1 MTVRNLVTADLDR
14 REQEAARAA
23 MPKQAPRGKVRL
35 VESAI
40 HKQLVVGEKLT
51 FKFAI
56 PCPEGSK
63 DFVIEPGSAMIFV
76 GANGGGK
83 TRLAVH
89 IEKSLGLN
97 AQRISAHRALN
108 LNPDVA
114 KISEKKALM
123 GLRTGH
129 ADERA
134 QIAHREGHR
143 WGNQEAVRLLNDF
156 DFLIQALFA
165 EQSNTSLK
173 AYNQNKPGSPETK
186 EAFQLTK
193 LDQLK
198 DIWSRLL
205 PHRVLYISGDDI
217 LVSLPN
223 SESRYKASDMSDGER
238 AIFYMIG
245 QALVAEAGQVLIVDE
260 PELHVHRSIMS
271 KLWDE
276 LEAARPDCAFV
287 FITHDLEFAAAR
299 AAQKYVIRDYDPSPN
314 WIVDEVPEDTGFDED
329 LATLILGSRRP
340 ILFVEGDRSSL
351 DLAFY
356 RCCYP
361 EWTVVPRSSCTEVI
375 HAVVTMRA
383 NAHLTRINCSGI
395 VDADHY
401 GDDDKKYLGDLGI
414 ETLPVSEIE
423 NVVLLPDVSQAIAEA
438 EGFRGEELEQ
448 RLAAL
453 AESIFQSIDSDE
465 KIEEVA
471 VRHTKRRIDRILKKL
486 DLSAARTTDQI
497 EEEYK
502 QRTGEL
508 DVRLLARQFKDELGQ
523 ALRERNLSRLLA
535 LYDNKGLMAL
545 AASNL
550 KSCRQKNFE
559 SWLTRTLR
567 NRTAPGVVD
576 AIVRHLPKIKPS

>member
-1 MTVRNLVTADLDR
+1 VL
-14 REQEAARAA
+14 
-23 MPKQAPRGKVRL
+23 GK
-35 VESAI
+35 
-40 HKQLVVGEKLT
+40 KLT

-56 PCPEGSK
+56 PCPEGPK
-63 DFVIEPGSAMIFV
+63 DFVVEPGSAMIFV

-89 IEKSLGLN
+89 VEISLGLN
-97 AQRISAHRALN
+97 AHRISAHRALN

-114 KISEKKALM
+114 KISERKALM

-129 ADERA
+129 ANETAGVGNR
-134 QIAHREGHR
+134 RSSR
-143 WGNQEAVRLLNDF
+143 WGGKEAIQLLNDF
-156 DFLIQALFA
+156 DYLIQALFA

-173 AYNQNKPGSPETK
+173 AYTQNKPGSAEPK
-186 EAFQLTK
+186 EEFQITK

-205 PHRVLYISGDDI
+205 PHRVLHISGDNI

-223 SESRYKASDMSDGER
+223 SESRYNASDMSDGER

-245 QALVAEAGQVLIVDE
+245 QALVAEVDQVLIVDE

-299 AAQKYVIRDYDPSPN
+299 AAQKYVIRDYDPSPH
-314 WIVDEVPEDTGFDED
+314 WIIDEVPEDTGFDED

-383 NAHLTRINCSGI
+383 NAQLTRITCSGI

-401 GDDDKKYLGDLGI
+401 GDDDKKYLGNLGI
-414 ETLPVSEIE
+414 ETLPVAEIE
-423 NVVLLPDVSQAIAEA
+423 NVVLLPDVSRAIAEV
-438 EGFRGEELEQ
+438 EGFQGEELEQ
-448 RLAAL
+448 RLAEL
-453 AESIFQSIDSDE
+453 AKSIFQSIESDE

-471 VRHTKRRIDRILKKL
+471 VRYAKRRIDRILKKL
-486 DLSAARTTDQI
+486 DLSAARSTDQI

-508 DVRLLARQFKDELGQ
+508 DVQALAGQFKDEIRQ
-523 ALRERNLSRLLA
+523 ALKEHNLSRLLA
-535 LYDNKGLMAL
+535 LYDNKGLTAL
-545 AASNL
+545 AASKL
-550 KSCRQKNFE
+550 KSCRQRDFE
-559 SWLTRTLR
+559 SWLTRSLR
-567 NRTAPGVVD
+567 NKTAPGLVA
-576 AIVRHLPKIKPS
+576 AIEQHLPKIKPS

>member
-1 MTVRNLVTADLDR
+1 
-14 REQEAARAA
+14 
-23 MPKQAPRGKVRL
+23 
-35 VESAI
+35 
-40 HKQLVVGEKLT
+40 
-51 FKFAI
+51 
-56 PCPEGSK
+56 
-63 DFVIEPGSAMIFV
+63 
-76 GANGGGK
+76 
-83 TRLAVH
+83 
-89 IEKSLGLN
+89 
-97 AQRISAHRALN
+97 
-108 LNPDVA
+108 
-114 KISEKKALM
+114 
-123 GLRTGH
+123 
-129 ADERA
+129 
-134 QIAHREGHR
+134 
-143 WGNQEAVRLLNDF
+143 
-156 DFLIQALFA
+156 
-165 EQSNTSLK
+165 
-173 AYNQNKPGSPETK
+173 
-186 EAFQLTK
+186 
-193 LDQLK
+193 
-198 DIWSRLL
+198 
-205 PHRVLYISGDDI
+205 
-217 LVSLPN
+217 
-223 SESRYKASDMSDGER
+223 
-238 AIFYMIG
+238 
-245 QALVAEAGQVLIVDE
+245 
-260 PELHVHRSIMS
+260 
-271 KLWDE
+271 
-276 LEAARPDCAFV
+276 
-287 FITHDLEFAAAR
+287 
-299 AAQKYVIRDYDPSPN
+299 
-314 WIVDEVPEDTGFDED
+314 
-329 LATLILGSRRP
+329 
-340 ILFVEGDRSSL
+340 
-351 DLAFY
+351 
-356 RCCYP
+356 
-361 EWTVVPRSSCTEVI
+361 
-375 HAVVTMRA
+375 MRA

-401 GDDDKKYLGDLGI
+401 GDDDKKYLGDLRI

-423 NVVLLPDVSQAIAEA
+423 NVVLLPDVSRAIAEA